1 MSEEPPTA
9 VHEERRVATMRLY
22 TDAELAFRTIA
33 RLRSALEWVRD
44 QLDELPDNDDEW
56 VLAERLMVIL
66 SHIDQA
72 LEK

>member
-1 MSEEPPTA
+1 MSEETPTEA
-9 VHEERRVATMRLY
+9 HEERRAATMRFY
-22 TDAELAFRTIA
+22 SDAELAFRTIA

-44 QLDELPDNDDEW
+44 QLDNLPDNDDEW
-56 VLAERLMVIL
+56 GLAERLMVIL